1 MENKL
6 LGASTEIP
14 GFVRTSAA
22 SQLSINKPLPTA
34 YALQMMNPPRLGLR
48 PVRGSEPGVQS
59 DRSSLV
65 AYRLPIDLRRIPVT
79 VEADPD
85 PAGLTAGTCRGRDD
99 HR

>member
-1 MENKL
+1 MESKL

-14 GFVRTSAA
+14 GFVRASAA

-65 AYRLPIDLRRIPVT
+65 AYRLPIDLRIPVT
-79 VEADPD
+79 VEVDS
-85 PAGLTAGTCRGRDD
+85 AGLTAGTCRGRDD